1 MQQERTGIDYTT
13 MAESARTV
21 TALFPQMAG
30 ARIVRFWAGIEGF
43 TPDHIPVIGPATQA
57 PGLYHAF
64 GFSAHGFQLS
74 PVVGRILSELIIDGH
89 SSLPI
94 EPFSPARFAGQ

>member
-1 MQQERTGIDYTT
+1 
-13 MAESARTV
+13 V

-30 ARIVRFWAGIEGF
+30 ARIVRFWAGIEAF
-43 TPDHIPVIGPATQA
+43 TPDGIPIIGPSSKARD
-57 PGLYHAF
+57 LYHAF

-74 PVVGRILSELIIDGH
+74 PVVGRIMSELILDGR

-94 EPFSPARFAGQ
+94 DAFAVGRFR